1 MLTRRDMLHHLG
13 AAGVSAA
20 ALQAGIAA
28 AAMPSERSAPNFEV
42 PRGACD
48 CHVHV
53 FGDPENFPFAEKR
66 IYTPPGASVDELLQL
81 QSSLHLD
88 RVVVVQPSVYAAD
101 NSCTVD
107 AVRRMGMRARGVA
120 VIDKSTSAAAIDD
133 MAAAGVRGV
142 RLNLETNTAGK
153 FDPDSAKVLLD
164 ATAKQIAGRGWH
176 VQFYTRLTTI
186 AALKDHFAQMPFPL
200 VFDHFGRA
208 AAAEGPG
215 QPGFDALLDLVKS
228 GRAYVKISG
237 AYRCSE
243 KAPDYADVMPLAQ
256 ALVKANADR
265 IVWGTDWP
273 HPNSDAGRGKPL
285 TDITAPFPIDDGL
298 LFNQLAKWVPDAGL
312 RKKILVDNPARLY
325 GFETKAT

>member
-1 MLTRRDMLHHLG
+1 MLTRRDMLHRLG
-13 AAGVSAA
+13 AASVSAA
-20 ALQAGIAA
+20 ALQTGIAA
-28 AAMPSERSAPNFEV
+28 AAMPSERSAPSFKV
-42 PRGACD
+42 PLGACD

-53 FGDPENFPFAEKR
+53 FADPAKFPFAEKR

-81 QSSLHLD
+81 QKSLHLD

-107 AVRRMGMRARGVA
+107 AVRRMGKRARGVA

-133 MAAAGVRGV
+133 MAAAGIRGV

-153 FDPDSAKVLLD
+153 FDPDAAKALLD
-164 ATAKQIAGRGWH
+164 TTAKQIAGRGWH

-186 AALKDHFAQMPFPL
+186 AALKDHFAQLPFPL

-208 AAAEGPG
+208 AAAEGVG
-215 QPGFDALLDLVKS
+215 QPGFDALLGLVKS

-256 ALVKANADR
+256 VLVKANPDR

-285 TDITAPFPIDDGL
+285 TSISAPFPIDDGL
-298 LFNQLAKWVPDAGL
+298 LFNQIAKWVPDAGT

-325 GFETKAT
+325 GFEGKAA